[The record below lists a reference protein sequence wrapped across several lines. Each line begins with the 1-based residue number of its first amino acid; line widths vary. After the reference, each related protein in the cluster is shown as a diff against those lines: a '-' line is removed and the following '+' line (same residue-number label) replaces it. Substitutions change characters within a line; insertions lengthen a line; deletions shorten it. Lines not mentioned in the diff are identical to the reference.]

1 MPVSAFLDITKDAPH
16 LINIG
21 EVSLLKSLRTI
32 KSRTSNTSL
41 QALISHFLDLISH
54 KSKICPPWAF
64 LGYHKLGAILNE
76 SSNEA
81 GREIIELL
89 TSICDLIEQY
99 PASKRLV
106 SYGDT
111 QYTTHKV
118 WSYLLKLLQDGGN
131 FPDDVEPPD
140 IETFKSIEKTIKETH
155 QLIEKID
162 PELKILMG
170 KLQGLIIAGQPG
182 ILASIKK
189 QSFAGATCFF
199 FRGGTI
205 INSSSTISKAR
216 MIERLIHEYAHAEL
230 FTIAQKELLCLNSD
244 DETHPVLIRSDPRPM
259 NGIIH
264 SLYVVSRVADFQIK
278 LINNEMYSQSEK
290 DLYQE
295 TKRILSEQLLYGKS
309 SLAVIKNHAK
319 LTSLGIKVVE
329 TCEKCLSMLAE

>member
-1 MPVSAFLDITKDAPH
+1 MSVSAFLDITEDAPF
-16 LINIG
+16 LINTG
-21 EVSLLKSLRTI
+21 EARLLESLCTI

-41 QALISHFLDLISH
+41 QALISHFLELISH
-54 KSKICPPWAF
+54 KSKVCPPWAF
-64 LGYHKLGAILNE
+64 LGYHKLGATLHQT
-76 SSNEA
+76 SDKSD
-81 GREIIELL
+81 REIIEFIAN
-89 TSICDLIEQY
+89 TCDLIEQY

-111 QYTTHKV
+111 KYTTHKV
-118 WSYLLKLLQDGGN
+118 WSYLLKLLQDGGS
-131 FPDDVEPPD
+131 FPDDIAPPD
-140 IETFKSIEKTIKETH
+140 TEAFKSIEKTIKETH

-189 QSFAGATCFF
+189 QSFGGATCFF

-230 FTIAQKELLCLNSD
+230 FTIAQRELLCLNSD
-244 DETHPVLIRSDPRPM
+244 DETHTVLIRSDPRPM

-264 SLYVVSRVADFQIK
+264 SLYVVARVADFQIK
-278 LINNEMYSQSEK
+278 LINSEIYSQSHK
-290 DLYQE
+290 DFYQE
-295 TKRILSEQLLYGKS
+295 TKKILSEQLLYGNS
-309 SLAVIKNHAK
+309 SLATIKNHAK
-319 LTSLGIKVVE
+319 LTSLGIKVVK
-329 TCEKCLSMLAE
+329 TCEKCLSLIER